1 MADEQ
6 IVLKPQKGPQEQFL
20 SSPAD
25 IVIYGGSAG
34 GGKTFGLLLECVR
47 HKDNKKFGA
56 VIFRKNSTQI
66 DNEGGL
72 WDTAMDVLPMA
83 GATPLEYKKQ
93 FVYPSGC
100 KVSFRHLENEKSVLS
115 WQGGQIPFIGFDE
128 LTHFSKKQFFYM
140 LSRNRTTCGVKPYI
154 RATTNP
160 DADSWVAGFI
170 QWWWDEDTGYPITK
184 DYWDKV
190 SLKWQGVERSGVIR
204 WMVRI
209 NDEIHWYDSKEK
221 AKKEYPK
228 SKPKSVTFISSRL
241 EDNKALTESD
251 PDYEGNLMA
260 LGLVERERLLGGNWK
275 IRATGGTVFK
285 KDWFEVVDDYPRKWK
300 KRIRYWDFAA
310 TKPKLNKDPDY
321 TVGTDMLIDDEDQVW
336 IVDQVRERDNPGA
349 IQRLVK
355 NTASQDGKKV
365 HIGIEEEPGSSG
377 KFTSNTFVKLLIGFI
392 VKIDK
397 PTGSKAERAKPYAS
411 YTEHGN
417 VKIVRGVWNKAFL
430 DEHEAFP
437 NPDVHD
443 DTVDSAS
450 GGFKYL
456 TEKPMSTTEILAK
469 RAGK

>member
-1 MADEQ
+1 MGNEAVQ
-6 IVLKPQKGPQEQFL
+6 LRPQTGPQEQFL

-25 IVIYGGSAG
+25 IAIYGGQAG
-34 GGKTFGLLLECVR
+34 GGKTYALLMEAVR
-47 HKDNKKFGA
+47 HIQVPGYGA

-72 WDTAMDVLPMA
+72 WDTATGIYMGL
-83 GATPLEYKKQ
+83 GAISREYKKEFQ
-93 FVYPSGC
+93 FPPYNTT
-100 KVSFRHLENEKSVLS
+100 VSFRHLEHEKTVYD
-115 WQGGQIPFIGFDE
+115 WQGAQIVVIGFDE
-128 LTHFSKKQFFYM
+128 LTHFSMMQFFYM
-140 LSRNRTTCGVKPYI
+140 LSRNRSTCGVRPYI
-154 RATTNP
+154 RATCNP
-160 DADSWVAGFI
+160 DADSWVADFI
-170 QWWWDEDTGYPITK
+170 AWWINQETGYPIPERA
-184 DYWDKV
+184 
-190 SLKWQGVERSGVIR
+190 GVLR
-204 WMVRI
+204 WMIRI
-209 NDEIHWYDSKEK
+209 NDEIKWYDSRE
-221 AKKEYPK
+221 AANDDYPNIP
-228 SKPKSVTFISSRL
+228 PKSVTFIPASVHDNPALL
-241 EDNKALTESD
+241 EVD
-251 PDYEGNLMA
+251 PGYLANLHA

-285 KDWFEVVDDYPRKWK
+285 KEWFEVVDDYPRKWK

-310 TKPKLNKDPDY
+310 TKPKPNKDPDY
-321 TVGTDMLIDDEDQVW
+321 TVGTDMLIDDDDQVW